1 MVRENDQLRSIRRI
15 SKWLEPLALIAL
27 LFIFLLYGAGCKFAP
42 SNRNEYLVGIYAPGN
57 STNYAMLRD
66 IGFSHIVSSA
76 NLANLDAA
84 HSAGLQVIAPPGLQ
98 ARQNFDTNRVW
109 NTVRK
114 ADKHPALYAW
124 YLIDE
129 PDMSKTDPADVQHLN
144 NYLKAK
150 SIKKPTTLVM
160 FKGYETFD
168 YAGIPDIMMLDRY
181 PIGWQPVETFS
192 KHLRLA
198 RYAAG
203 PEKPLIAVIQVF
215 DWSYYP
221 GVFEA
226 EGKNTRPPTLEEI
239 RNMTWCSLALG
250 ATGIFYYC
258 YDDSG
263 WKMKNHPQQWDDLQ
277 KVVSEIRLFEPL
289 FSAEHNWWE
298 KKIKYLNPE
307 QSFNEVYEPSILSAK
322 LIVKKGN
329 EHLAAGEY
337 IICVN
342 TTGQFIDF
350 KISLSGI
357 RNGLVLSRNV
367 PDMAN
372 FLSESRDGSIT
383 EKLDP
388 FQTRIYGPLL
398 LY

>member
-1 MVRENDQLRSIRRI
+1 MVRGNDQLIKSRRI
-15 SKWLEPLALIAL
+15 LIGFTPLALIAL
-27 LFIFLLYGAGCKFAP
+27 IFFIFLGGSGCKVA
-42 SNRNEYLVGIYAPGN
+42 SSTRDAYLVGIYAPGN

-66 IGFSHIVSSA
+66 VGFSHIVSSA

-84 HSAGLQVIAPPGLQ
+84 HSAGLRVIAPPGLQ
-98 ARQNFDTNRVW
+98 AHQNFDTKRVW
-109 NTVRK
+109 RTVRK

-129 PDMSKTDPADVQHLN
+129 PDMSKTDPGDVQHLN
-144 NYLKAK
+144 SYLKAK

-160 FKGYETFD
+160 FKGYEAFD
-168 YAGIPDIMMLDRY
+168 YANIPDIMMLDRY
-181 PIGWQPVETFS
+181 PIGWQPIETFS

-221 GVFEA
+221 QVFGA

-239 RNMTWCSLALG
+239 RNMTWSSLALG

-258 YDDSG
+258 YDSG
-263 WKMKNHPQQWDDLQ
+263 WKMKEHPQQWDDLQ

-289 FSAEHNWWE
+289 FSAEHDWWE
-298 KKIKYLNPE
+298 KKIQYLNPE

-337 IICVN
+337 IVCVN
-342 TTGQFIDF
+342 TTTQFIDF
-350 KISLSGI
+350 KISLPSI
-357 RNGLVLSRNV
+357 RNGSVLSRNV
-367 PDMAN
+367 PEMAN
-372 FLSESRDGSIT
+372 HLSESRDGFIT

>member
-1 MVRENDQLRSIRRI
+1 MVRGNDQLVKIRRI
-15 SKWLEPLALIAL
+15 LIGFTPLAFIAL
-27 LFIFLLYGAGCKFAP
+27 ILVIFLCGSGCKVA
-42 SNRNEYLVGIYAPGN
+42 SSSRNAYLVGIYAPGN
-57 STNYAMLRD
+57 PTNYAMLRD
-66 IGFSHIVSSA
+66 VGFSHIVSSA

-98 ARQNFDTNRVW
+98 AQQNFDTKRVW
-109 NTVRK
+109 RTVRK

-144 NYLKAK
+144 CYLKAK

-160 FKGYETFD
+160 FKGYEAFD
-168 YAGIPDIMMLDRY
+168 YANIPDIMMLDRY

-215 DWSYYP
+215 DWRYYP
-221 GVFEA
+221 QVFGA

-239 RNMTWCSLALG
+239 RNMTWSSLALG

-258 YDDSG
+258 YNDSG
-263 WKMKNHPQQWDDLQ
+263 WKIKDHPQQWDYLQ
-277 KVVSEIRLFEPL
+277 KVVSEIRLFEPF
-289 FSAEHNWWE
+289 FSAEHGWWE
-298 KKIKYLNPE
+298 KKIQYLNPE

-329 EHLAAGEY
+329 EHIAAGEY
-337 IICVN
+337 IVCVN

-350 KISLSGI
+350 KISLPGI
-357 RNGLVLSRNV
+357 RNGSVLSRNV

-372 FLSESRDGSIT
+372 HLSESRDGFIT

>member
-1 MVRENDQLRSIRRI
+1 MVRGNDQLIKLRRI
-15 SKWLEPLALIAL
+15 LIGFTPLALIAL
-27 LFIFLLYGAGCKFAP
+27 IFFIFLGSSGCKVA
-42 SNRNEYLVGIYAPGN
+42 SSTRDAYLVGIYAPGN

-66 IGFSHIVSSA
+66 VGFSHIVSSA

-98 ARQNFDTNRVW
+98 AHQNFDAKRVW
-109 NTVRK
+109 STVRR

-129 PDMSKTDPADVQHLN
+129 PDMSKTDPADVQRLN
-144 NYLKAK
+144 RYLKAK

-168 YAGIPDIMMLDRY
+168 YANIPDIMMLDRY

-221 GVFEA
+221 QVFGA
-226 EGKNTRPPTLEEI
+226 EGKNTRPPTLEEL
-239 RNMTWCSLALG
+239 RNMTWSSLALG

-258 YDDSG
+258 YDDNG
-263 WKMKNHPQQWDDLQ
+263 WKMMDHPQQWDDLQ

-289 FSAEHNWWE
+289 FSAEHDWWE
-298 KKIKYLNPE
+298 KKIQYLNPE

-337 IICVN
+337 IVCVN
-342 TTGQFIDF
+342 TTDQFIDF
-350 KISLSGI
+350 KISLPGI
-357 RNGLVLSRNV
+357 RNGSVLSRNV

-372 FLSESRDGSIT
+372 HLSESRDGLIT
-383 EKLDP
+383 EKLAP